1 MKSGLLALAIA
12 AVLTGCGGDVLD
24 WRNASVSG
32 GKVYAGNE
40 NTPFSGQLTNIPEH
54 QLPFND
60 AFNDL
65 LVQHNRQMERIK
77 DRTQGF
83 IGRHLTCDTT
93 VEDGLVSGPTTCRNS
108 QGVIR
113 WKASLHGKG
122 IDGVAE
128 IYDVTGQK
136 VLTSNEYTKG
146 VANGT
151 LKVFSPNTGKLIGE
165 YHSKNGKADGEQ
177 TSWAENGTKTYFA
190 EANDGKYVGIVKE
203 WSPNGQ
209 LIGEI
214 PYSDEGVNGQVKI
227 WDAET
232 GTQTASTTF
241 VAGVKLGRATTW
253 DTSGNV
259 LSDGNYQA
267 DGRFVPLESA
277 QPTATTSA
285 ANNQKSCFDQWV
297 DAYHQELGEDAM
309 VSHDQMTEWEEW
321 CSEGKRPNT

>member
-1 MKSGLLALAIA
+1 MKSGFLALAMA

-32 GKVYAGNE
+32 GKVYAGNN
-40 NTPFSGQLTNIPEH
+40 NTPFSGQLTNIPEN

-83 IGRHLTCDTT
+83 IGRYLICDTT
-93 VEDGLVSGPTTCRNS
+93 VEDGLVSGPTTCRNA
-108 QGVIR
+108 QGAIR

-122 IDGVAE
+122 LDGVAE
-128 IYDVTGQK
+128 IYDITGQK
-136 VLTSNEYTKG
+136 VLTSHEYTDG

-190 EANDGKYVGIVKE
+190 DTKDGKYVGVMQE

-209 LIGEI
+209 LIGEV
-214 PYSDEGVNGQVKI
+214 PYSDGVIDGQVKS

-232 GTQTASTTF
+232 GKQTAIATF
-241 VAGVKLGRATTW
+241 VAGVKLGRSTTW
-253 DTSGNV
+253 DEHGN
-259 LSDGNYQA
+259 LISDGNYQA
-267 DGRFVPLESA
+267 DGQFIPLKSA
-277 QPTATTSA
+277 QSATSTSA
-285 ANNQKSCFDQWV
+285 GNDQKSCFDQWV

-309 VSHDQMTEWEEW
+309 VTHDQMTEWEEW
-321 CSEGKRPNT
+321 CSEGKHPNS